1 MKTCKEVSEL
11 LSRDEELSL
20 FVRAELK
27 MHVMM
32 CKHCFRYAEHLKMM
46 KAGFRNLFS
55 KITTVDNSKVKE
67 MENKIIKKIT
77 NKKNSSNQEDL

>member
-11 LSRDEELSL
+11 LSRDEDLSL

-27 MHVMM
+27 MHVMI

-46 KAGFRNLFS
+46 QAGFRNLFV
-55 KITTVDNSKVKE
+55 KITAIDNSKVIE
-67 MENKIIKKIT
+67 MENKIIKKIL
-77 NKKNSSNQEDL
+77 NKRNPSNQEDI